1 MIKSILGSITRH
13 AVGAAGVVI
22 TWLATAD
29 AAAVTDL
36 LTNIQAIV
44 GAIMT
49 IGAAASGIW
58 AVVKQKRA
66 IKATALFNASNATG
80 PFMAT
85 IVDAKGDFKEYA
97 IPAKDVPKP

>member
-13 AVGAAGVVI
+13 VIGAAGVVI

-58 AVVKQKRA
+58 AIVKQKRA
-66 IKATALFNASNATG
+66 IKATAVYNAQNTTNGYAS
-80 PFMAT
+80 
-85 IVDAKGDFKEYA
+85 VRDADGKFKEWA
-97 IPAKDVPKP
+97 QK